1 MRLSRASDRH
11 RKRLPPCKKPTPR
24 SGGRSSRNSA
34 SRRSNRP
41 KTHPCAQRGDR
52 YNWQF
57 APTWVAGLEADWS
70 WAKTGGSFD
79 QPWVTNPGSAVVTG
93 SFTIMGS
100 SLDWVSSL
108 RARLGY
114 LVLPN
119 LMAFGT
125 VGGAWGEID

>member
-1 MRLSRASDRH
+1 
-11 RKRLPPCKKPTPR
+11 
-24 SGGRSSRNSA
+24 
-34 SRRSNRP
+34 
-41 KTHPCAQRGDR
+41 
-52 YNWQF
+52 
-57 APTWVAGLEADWS
+57 
-70 WAKTGGSFD
+70 
-79 QPWVTNPGSAVVTG
+79 VVTG